1 MHDRLTELEDKQMDM
16 VIRLSNLSMATGSLR
31 NQTRKNRE
39 MANEAKSQ
47 ANKAGVQAS
56 SVEQVSLPAVS
67 ELW

>member
-16 VIRLSNLSMATGSLR
+16 VIRLSNLSMATRSLR
-31 NQTRKNRE
+31 NQTGKNRE

-47 ANKAGVQAS
+47 ANNAGMQAS
-56 SVEQVSLPAVS
+56 SLEQVSLPPVF

>member
-31 NQTRKNRE
+31 NQTGKNRE

-56 SVEQVSLPAVS
+56 SLEQVSLTAVS